1 MKRALPF
8 VVIAVIAVA
17 IVGLVV
23 VLIRAPRGGP
33 IDVPLLHKPTLKPG
47 LHVYDPSGAEV
58 GSGGLTVAS
67 GEPFDLRITL
77 EGNAFV
83 YLFDE
88 TEGQLSLVWKHAEAE
103 AWEKGE
109 YSAEAPA
116 FEGLGAHKLMVVAS
130 PSALANVET
139 WRVIS
144 PDALQGACPQ
154 CEAASYSFMV
164 SGAIDGGH

>member
-8 VVIAVIAVA
+8 VLIAVIAVA
-17 IVGLVV
+17 IVALVV
-23 VLIRAPRGGP
+23 MLIRAPASLP
-33 IDVPLLHKPTLKPG
+33 IVPVLIHKPTLMPG

-77 EGNAFV
+77 EANAFV

-88 TEGQLSLVWKHAEAE
+88 TEGQLSLVWKHDEATP
-103 AWEKGE
+103 WEKGE

-116 FEGLGAHKLMVVAS
+116 FEGLGAHQLMVVAS
-130 PSALANVET
+130 PSALDSVET

-144 PDALQGACPQ
+144 PDALRGACPQ

-164 SGAIDGGH
+164 SGPLDAGH